1 MLNPSTAKSPAA
13 ICTEAVELVRRQI
26 GPTTGFQSA
35 FVVKALPRT
44 RSGKVSRALIRDIAE
59 ARNSGALFEGE
70 DPEVIEDFSNSLS
83 LQGYFHSKW
92 STATNNGKV

>member
-1 MLNPSTAKSPAA
+1 MRNMAAAYFALTQSGFLVLNPSTAKSPAA

-59 ARNSGALFEGE
+59 ARNSGTLLEGE
-70 DPEVIEDFSNSLS
+70 DPKSLKTS
-83 LQGYFHSKW
+83 LIR
-92 STATNNGKV
+92 